1 LIPADHPI
9 RARVSIKVLRLMP
22 KVRQAEADSRAEV
35 CRHAIMDWL
44 GLRSIDGMTGYVTS

>member
-22 KVRQAEADSRAEV
+22 KARQAEADSRAGV
-35 CRHAIMDWL
+35 RRHAIMDSWH
-44 GLRSIDGMTGYVTS
+44 LRFIDSMTGYVTS